1 MAGKVL
7 IFDNPDDFLK
17 CMEELQREYNKQHEK
32 DNNTLVGA
40 GNYE

>member
-17 CMEELQREYNKQHEK
+17 CMEELQKEYNKQHEN
-32 DNNTLVGA
+32 DTIVGA
-40 GNYE
+40 GNNE